1 MSQFNWTYLAPNGG
15 KHNVGIFHGDKTGH
29 VLVYVNS
36 KVTLIDFKVKESK
49 SYSIFIEEELCEI
62 NIEKKRIG
70 YAYSFDINREADTPA
85 NLQRREQ
92 NKKHLRQGLGFVAG
106 LLLCVAVAMF
116 AFSYFDPDYQ
126 YERDMAAIAMAKKSE
141 KETSAK
147 IFVEN
152 QKEATYNFIANGKVY
167 SSKTHLKKENI
178 VLENGMPLED
188 GDEFIIQYS
197 SKNPDK
203 NEINFDRPTEDQI
216 KKYKDRAFRKYLT
229 YHPWDS
235 EEKAK
240 HIIEV
245 AWELE
250 QINGLAKIYLQD
262 VSKQENAKF
271 NSATYKQMVGSLIFR
286 QNLEKRTQKSMM

>member
-1 MSQFNWTYLAPNGG
+1 LSQFNWTYLGPNGG

-62 NIEKKRIG
+62 NIEKRRTG
-70 YAYSFDINREADTPA
+70 YAYSFDINREADTPM
-85 NLQRREQ
+85 NLQRRKE
-92 NKKHLRQGLGFVAG
+92 NRKHLKQGAGFIAA
-106 LLLCVAVAMF
+106 LLLLVAVAMF
-116 AFSYFDPDYQ
+116 GFSYFDPDYQ
-126 YERDMAAIAMAKKSE
+126 YERDVAKMVKKIE

-167 SSKTHLKKENI
+167 SSKKQLETEKIL
-178 VLENGMPLED
+178 LENGMPLED

-197 SKNPDK
+197 TKDPEK
-203 NEINFDRPTEDQI
+203 NEINFNRPTKEQI
-216 KKYKDRAFRKYLT
+216 KKYKDRAFQKYQT
-229 YHPWDS
+229 YNPWDS
-235 EEKAK
+235 EEKIK

-250 QINGLAKIYLQD
+250 QLNGLAKIYLQD
-262 VSKQENAKF
+262 VSVQENAKF
-271 NSATYKQMVGSLIFR
+271 NSVTYKKMIGSLTFR
-286 QNLEKRTQKSMM
+286 KNLEKRTQKSMM

>member
-62 NIEKKRIG
+62 NIEKRRTG
-70 YAYSFDINREADTPA
+70 FAYSFDINREADTPT
-85 NLQRREQ
+85 NLLRREQ
-92 NKKHLRQGLGFVAG
+92 NKKHLKQGIGFVAG
-106 LLLCVAVAMF
+106 LLLLVAITMF
-116 AFSYFDPDYQ
+116 GFSYFDPDYR
-126 YERDMAAIAMAKKSE
+126 YERDMASMAMVKQNE

-167 SSKTHLKKENI
+167 SNKTHLEKENI
-178 VLENGMPLED
+178 LLENGMPLED

-197 SKNPDK
+197 SKNPK
-203 NEINFDRPTEDQI
+203 NNEIKFNRPTADQI
-216 KKYKDRAFRKYLT
+216 KIYKERAFKKYLKAN
-229 YHPWDS
+229 PLDS
-235 EEKAK
+235 EKKAQVVVE
-240 HIIEV
+240 I

-250 QINGLAKIYLQD
+250 QLNGLAKIYLQD
-262 VSKQENAKF
+262 VSAEEL
-271 NSATYKQMVGSLIFR
+271 SLIHI
-286 QNLEKRTQKSMM
+286 